1 MGESRVRSRVVT
13 YAMESGSFQDF
24 AVDKLELDWLQ
35 RAQKKPSLVLGC
47 STNESLQRLLSDILQ

>member
-47 STNESLQRLLSDILQ
+47 SDESLRKLNKEYC

>member
-47 STNESLQRLLSDILQ
+47 SNESLRRLLSDILQ

>member
-1 MGESRVRSRVVT
+1 MIILVFFGQQFGLHLET
-13 YAMESGSFQDF
+13 LNLQDF

-47 STNESLQRLLSDILQ
+47 SNESLRRLLSDILQ

>member
-35 RAQKKPSLVLGC
+35 RAQKKPSLVLGAQMKAC
-47 STNESLQRLLSDILQ
+47 AASFRLQ